1 MAWIDVPHPHNPDR
15 LLFRFDPERLLIQGQ
30 ERGQKFTVDLQE
42 VAVEKQGI
50 DIRDKRLYDKGS
62 SRCTR

>member
-1 MAWIDVPHPHNPDR
+1 MSWIDVPHPHKPGLAFRYDPDR
-15 LLFRFDPERLLIQGQ
+15 QLIQIA

-42 VAVEKQGI
+42 VAVEKRGI
-50 DIRDKRLYDKGS
+50 DIRDKRIYDKGS